1 MADAAAP
8 PIAPPIERLRR
19 ADGRLVG
26 WRAWGPPAGAPV
38 LFCAGAATSSAL
50 GFGQDALA
58 PLGVRLIC
66 VDRAGLGGSSPD
78 PYKSFARWCDDVA
91 AVLAHLAIAP
101 PPAIGFSQGAPF
113 AVALAA
119 AGLATRLA
127 LVAGQDELAHP
138 TVRARLIP
146 PVAAM
151 VDAIAADLAGF
162 EADFATRVDAA
173 GMFELVMAMSGPAD
187 RAYYQAPAFAAAY
200 RAALDEGFAQGPGG
214 YVRDVTL
221 AMRPW
226 PAPPEA
232 VAAPVALW
240 YGGADASPVHAPD
253 GGAGLAARF
262 PRATRRLIPDEG
274 GAILWT
280 QARAI
285 LADCLDD
292 PAARPAAPMR

>member
-8 PIAPPIERLRR
+8 VVPPIARLPRP
-19 ADGRLVG
+19 DGRHVG
-26 WRAWGPPAGAPV
+26 WRAWGPPTGTPV

-50 GFGQDALA
+50 GFGQAA
-58 PLGVRLIC
+58 AAALGVRLIC

-78 PYKSFARWCDDVA
+78 PAKSFARWCDDVA

-113 AVALAA
+113 AVALAG

-138 TVRARLIP
+138 AVRPRLIP

-173 GMFELVMAMSGPAD
+173 GMFELVMAMSSPAD

-221 AMRPW
+221 ALRPW
-226 PAPPEA
+226 PVPPEA
-232 VAAPVALW
+232 IAAPVALW
-240 YGGADASPVHAPD
+240 YGGADASPVHSPD
-253 GGAGLAARF
+253 GGASLAARF
-262 PRATRRLIPDEG
+262 PRATRRLLPDEG

-285 LADCLDD
+285 LADCVDD
-292 PAARPAAPMR
+292 PAARAAAPMR

>member
-1 MADAAAP
+1 MADAAP
-8 PIAPPIERLRR
+8 PLERLPRP
-19 ADGRLVG
+19 DGRHVG
-26 WRAWGPPAGAPV
+26 WRAWGPATGAPV

-50 GFGQDALA
+50 GFGLDALA

-78 PYKSFARWCDDVA
+78 PHKSFARWCDDVA
-91 AVLAHLAIAP
+91 AVLAHLAIP
-101 PPAIGFSQGAPF
+101 PAPAIGFSQGAPF
-113 AVALAA
+113 AVALAG

-138 TVRARLIP
+138 AVRAALIP

-151 VDAIAADLAGF
+151 VDAIAADVAAF

-173 GMFELVMAMSGPAD
+173 GMFDLVMAMSGPAD
-187 RAYYQAPAFAAAY
+187 RAYYQQPAFAAAY
-200 RAALDEGFAQGPGG
+200 RAALDEGFAQGPAG

-226 PAPPEA
+226 PVPPEA
-232 VAAPVALW
+232 IAAPVALW
-240 YGGADASPVHAPD
+240 YGGADASPVHSPD
-253 GGAGLAARF
+253 AGARLAARF
-262 PRATRRLIPDEG
+262 PRATRRVLPDEG

-285 LADCLDD
+285 LAACLDD
-292 PAARPAAPMR
+292 PAARPPPPMR